1 MCRIN
6 ALPRGYSR
14 SVAAQRLLWNNVQSF
29 SGKLL
34 IAEEKK
40 TKPKP
45 KMTCANFELIS
56 IKIAAEELKSSALK
70 MMGPILYC
78 VLVKAPV
85 ILRLKFILLS
95 CLQISLGP
103 NFVFCSCE
111 MSPAV
116 LTKSKRD
123 ATFLQILI
131 NSCGI

>member
-29 SGKLL
+29 SGKFL

-40 TKPKP
+40 KTKP
-45 KMTCANFELIS
+45 KMTCGNFELIS

-70 MMGPILYC
+70 VMGPILYC
-78 VLVKAPV
+78 MLVKAPV
-85 ILRLKFILLS
+85 ILRLKFISLS

-103 NFVFCSCE
+103 KFVFCSCE

-116 LTKSKRD
+116 LT
-123 ATFLQILI
+123 
-131 NSCGI
+131 NSRVKGTQPFN